1 MWALEDNH
9 LYMSKGGYSAYWKER
24 EARCVPGAR
33 QAGTGGNGRRAGGR
47 QEQSEGKHSRRAR
60 VDVERKPGQ
69 YRRQQEMAQLEQDI
83 AAAETRLAEL
93 AAGLEE
99 ASQSQAVER
108 VRELGQDY
116 QMVEEGLR
124 RLFERWAEL
133 EAT

>member
-1 MWALEDNH
+1 M
-9 LYMSKGGYSAYWKER
+9 
-24 EARCVPGAR
+24 
-33 QAGTGGNGRRAGGR
+33 
-47 QEQSEGKHSRRAR
+47 
-60 VDVERKPGQ
+60 
-69 YRRQQEMAQLEQDI
+69 EQDI